1 MFWAKGQVVG
11 MLALAAAVVLGGSA
25 FGAFF
30 STTVLAWIVGWFG
43 LEVPFSLMMLGF
55 FLFYCL
61 SLIVIGFFGD

>member
-1 MFWAKGQVVG
+1 MFWQGAKVT
-11 MLALAAAVVLGGSA
+11 AVLGAATIVALGGIVAGSA
-25 FGAFF
+25 ASAAIAVG
-30 STTVLAWIVGWFG
+30 VVGWFG